1 MTDLLALRVLLVDDH
16 ALFRRGLRRVL
27 DEHGFEVVG
36 EASNGEAGVR
46 MAAELRP
53 DLVMMDLHM
62 PILSGVDAT
71 RRIRAVDADARVVIL
86 TISEAEAD
94 IVDALLAGASGY
106 LLKDAEPDVIAR
118 GLRAAADGE
127 AVISPAATSTLI
139 QRVREQEASARPVT
153 AAPADLTGREVEIL
167 RLVAEGLDNTDIA
180 ERLFLSPSTV
190 KNHVSSILGKLG
202 VEGRVQAAVLAVRS
216 GLA

>member
-1 MTDLLALRVLLVDDH
+1 MLRVLLVDDH
-16 ALFRRGLRRVL
+16 ALFRRGLRRLVA
-27 DEHGFEVVG
+27 EHGFDVVG

-46 MAAELRP
+46 MAAELSP
-53 DLVMMDLHM
+53 DVVVMDLHM
-62 PILSGVDAT
+62 PILSGVEAT
-71 RRIRAVDADARVVIL
+71 RRIRAVSPDAKVLML
-86 TISEAEAD
+86 TISEQEGD

-106 LLKDAEPDVIAR
+106 VLKDAEPEIIASA
-118 GLRAAADGE
+118 LRATAEGE
-127 AVISPAATSTLI
+127 SMISPAATSTLI
-139 QRVREQEASARPVT
+139 QRVREQEASAQP
-153 AAPADLTGREVEIL
+153 AADAPADLTDREVEIL

-180 ERLFLSPSTV
+180 DRLFLSPSTV